1 MQRSR
6 ELPVRWRF
14 QIEKKSRSESSACRL
29 RIAWGSSPCGF
40 MSPIAPAACRWSVW
54 LSPNQGPSLRA
65 FEGGGGDSHGARKS
79 PEHAR
84 TLGRFLRS
92 PSELLL
98 LADPVTLLPF
108 SRLHDVILFL
118 QHTVQLAL
126 CSQQLIALPR
136 PERELR

>member
-65 FEGGGGDSHGARKS
+65 FEGGGGATLTARGRVLNTREPLGAS
-79 PEHAR
+79 CAH
-84 TLGRFLRS
+84 
-92 PSELLL
+92 
-98 LADPVTLLPF
+98 LASCCS
-108 SRLHDVILFL
+108 SRI
-118 QHTVQLAL
+118 
-126 CSQQLIALPR
+126 R
-136 PERELR
+136 